1 MVEANAAA
9 ARPGSA
15 GPVQSK
21 PMTNKFSRNIL
32 KSVVG
37 YEKAQRAFQS
47 ITMGEIRKAGSF
59 GDVASKAGS
68 ASII

>member
-1 MVEANAAA
+1 MVEGNAAA

-21 PMTNKFSRNIL
+21 PMTNNFSRNIL
-32 KSVVG
+32 KRVVG
-37 YEKAQRAFQS
+37 FEKAQRAFQS
-47 ITMGEIRKAGSF
+47 ITMGTIPKASSF
-59 GDVASKAGS
+59 GDVGSKAGS